1 MLVRSTGADGVLVLR
16 LCGRTGERVQA
27 EQGGCGPDARPMGE
41 LWIICCENANV
52 ANVAAVLTKEMPGAF
67 DFLPALREAADSSHH
82 NADF

>member
-1 MLVRSTGADGVLVLR
+1 
-16 LCGRTGERVQA
+16 
-27 EQGGCGPDARPMGE
+27 MGE